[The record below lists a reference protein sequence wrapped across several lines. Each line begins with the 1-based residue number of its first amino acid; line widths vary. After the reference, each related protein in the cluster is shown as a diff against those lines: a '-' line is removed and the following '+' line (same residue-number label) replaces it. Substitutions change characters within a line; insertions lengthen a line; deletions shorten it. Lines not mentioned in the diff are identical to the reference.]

1 VKVPSLEPTVLDV
14 PLAPSLV
21 ELEVPAV
28 PLEPEAVV
36 EPSVPPVEVESEL
49 VAPLIAPVPVQS
61 PETSDVVIRDA
72 VSSLPPEEPAPVAGL
87 PTTEL
92 ETVAEP
98 AGLPVEE
105 EPSLAVEEEVLI
117 LEQGSPAEAAASE
130 GLLPADEQELIIE
143 EITEFDEVVPASDL
157 TERTP
162 FIEDQAE
169 QLSEVDLVAMLGED
183 TVASM
188 VAQPDLPQ
196 ELRPSGIPI
205 VRPGR
210 APSRSTTEDDRRLV
224 ATIPEPLS
232 RTEPARPRPLLSEP
246 SPEPGIVYV
255 VPFVSVMVPNQ
266 VSDRIFDQFVDIM
279 IREGEALDL
288 QFLILK
294 EGLQRVTP
302 EWLAARKHVT
312 GEIYGYVE
320 DAGSASTE
328 LRAKDRLIYRTSNKN
343 TSALNFQ
350 YPIRRFFDNNLSDLD
365 AERIKLS
372 DAVAETLANEL
383 LKVLKN

>member
-1 VKVPSLEPTVLDV
+1 
-14 PLAPSLV
+14 
-21 ELEVPAV
+21 
-28 PLEPEAVV
+28 
-36 EPSVPPVEVESEL
+36 
-49 VAPLIAPVPVQS
+49 
-61 PETSDVVIRDA
+61 
-72 VSSLPPEEPAPVAGL
+72 
-87 PTTEL
+87 
-92 ETVAEP
+92 VAE
-98 AGLPVEE
+98 EQQ
-105 EPSLAVEEEVLI
+105 LI
-117 LEQGSPAEAAASE
+117 V
-130 GLLPADEQELIIE
+130 E
-143 EITEFDEVVPASDL
+143 EITEFEDVVPAYDL
-157 TERTP
+157 AETTP
-162 FIEDQAE
+162 VVEDPSEPLAE
-169 QLSEVDLVAMLGED
+169 ADLIAMLGEE
-183 TVASM
+183 TVASI

-196 ELRPSGIPI
+196 ELRPSGIPV

-210 APSRSTTEDDRRLV
+210 IPDRSRVEEDKRLV
-224 ATIPEPLS
+224 ATIPEPLR

-328 LRAKDRLIYRTSNKN
+328 LRAKARLIYRTSNKN

-365 AERIKLS
+365 VERIKLS